1 MRYRYRCAICIAV
14 LFLAALPAGVARA
27 GVAFIIPP
35 EPTDMDNVVI
45 RVDGGYPDGC
55 WMLAGHE
62 CGAVGL
68 FSIPI
73 SVQSLDTWE
82 PGLGCA
88 AVYVPYQFFCPVG
101 QLEPGHYVVTVTE
114 TMTSLREPG
123 VWTSTTEFDVIAAVE
138 TTTGTWSDIK
148 MIHR

>member
-1 MRYRYRCAICIAV
+1 MRCRHRRVVCIAV
-14 LFLAALPAGVARA
+14 MFFTVLPAMAVRA

-35 EPTDMDNVVI
+35 EPTDVENVVI
-45 RVDGGYPDGC
+45 RVEGGYPDGC
-55 WMLAGHE
+55 WVLSGHE
-62 CGAVGL
+62 CAAAGV

-73 SVQSLDTWE
+73 SVQSLDMWE
-82 PGLGCA
+82 PGLGCL
-88 AVYVPYQFFCPVG
+88 AVYVPYEFHCPVG

-123 VWTSTTEFDVIAAVE
+123 TSTSTTEFDVLAAVGS
-138 TTTGTWSDIK
+138 TIGTWSDIK